1 MLLKIMLL
9 LINGDAL
16 FYNREFGDIYY
27 RSIEEPW
34 YKSAV
39 LQHELDPKS
48 LVISVP
54 FDAGL

>member
-1 MLLKIMLL
+1 MLL